1 MKQPRSKDY
10 RPTQYDVARLAGV
23 SQTTV
28 SHVLNNSMAVTI
40 PDVTRQ
46 RILAVIQDL
55 GYLPNNGARS
65 LRTSKTCTIAA
76 IIPDI
81 ANPYYPTF
89 VRGIQDVAESYGF
102 DLIIYNTDGDIEK
115 EKKSLRSVRQ
125 NKVDGLISV
134 LFNLTSNDLVKLGIP
149 VVHLQLRP
157 EAPPPVDVIYIDN
170 VSAAYSVV
178 NYLLQRNYDCI
189 GMIAGIEDTPPRLSR
204 ILGYRKALSEYHIP
218 LQDILIRGGD
228 YNEAGG
234 YQGMKELLNL
244 TPRPCAV
251 FAANDLMAMGALIAI
266 GEAGLHV
273 PEDIAIVGFDDIPA
287 ARLVNPP
294 LTTVTQFQD
303 QIGRRATQMLFD
315 RINGQ
320 APNEMQVVEMP
331 YQLIIRQSA

>member
-1 MKQPRSKDY
+1 MPKDY

-28 SHVLNNSMAVTI
+28 SHVLNNSKAVTI
-40 PDVTRQ
+40 SDETRQ

-55 GYLPNNGARS
+55 GYLPNKGARS

-76 IIPDI
+76 VIPDI
-81 ANPYYPTF
+81 TNPFYPTL
-89 VRGIQDVAESYGF
+89 VRGIQDVAENNGF
-102 DLIIYNTDGDIEK
+102 DLIIYNTDGEIEK
-115 EKKSLRSVRQ
+115 EKKSLRSVLQ

-134 LFNLTSNDLVKLGIP
+134 LFSLDSNDLVKLGIP
-149 VVHLQLRP
+149 VVHIQLRP
-157 EAPPPVDVIYIDN
+157 EAPPPVDVIFIDN
-170 VSAAYSVV
+170 VSAAYSIV
-178 NYLLQRNYDCI
+178 NYLIRRNYDCI
-189 GMIAGIEDTPPRLSR
+189 GMIAGIEDTPPRRSR
-204 ILGYRKALSEYHIP
+204 IIGFRKALSENHIP
-218 LQDILIRGGD
+218 MQDILIRGGN

-244 TPRPCAV
+244 APRPDAV
-251 FAANDLMAMGALIAI
+251 FAANDLMAMGALIAMR
-266 GEAGLHV
+266 EAGLRV

>member
-1 MKQPRSKDY
+1 
-10 RPTQYDVARLAGV
+10 
-23 SQTTV
+23 
-28 SHVLNNSMAVTI
+28 MAVTI
-40 PDVTRQ
+40 PDETRQ

-55 GYLPNNGARS
+55 GYVPDRGARS
-65 LRTSKTCTIAA
+65 LRTQKTYTIAA

-125 NKVDGLISV
+125 NKVDGLIAV

-157 EAPPPVDVIYIDN
+157 ETPPPVDVIYIDN
-170 VSAAYSVV
+170 VSAAYSIV

-189 GMIAGIEDTPPRLSR
+189 GMIAGIADTPPRLSR
-204 ILGYRKALSEYHIP
+204 ILGYKKALSEYQIP

-228 YNEAGG
+228 YNEGGG

-244 TPRPCAV
+244 APRPRAV
-251 FAANDLMAMGALIAI
+251 FAANDLMAMGALIAT
-266 GEAGLHV
+266 GEAGLRV

-287 ARLVNPP
+287 AKLVNPP

-303 QIGRRATQMLFD
+303 QIGKRATQMLFD

-320 APNEMQVVEMP
+320 APNEMQAVEMP